1 MITFP
6 ILKPDAGIKLDF
18 PEQFLSK
25 NFSSPYSRNIEYVNG
40 KLQSRLGLEKLD
52 TAALPDDVL
61 VSAQYWKDLNTWFL
75 MFATRRDIAYYDF
88 TNTRFVYLTP
98 MYTTGTIEVKTG
110 ELDKVYGSGT
120 SWSGTLKAG
129 DFIKIGAGNYYSSS
143 TWYEIASVDSDTL
156 LTLTSNAPITAAS
169 TAYAARQTFS
179 GADTAL
185 WDETTFEDTAKG
197 TIWIATNGYDTPIYW
212 AGTGQVTALTG
223 LPTGFTAARYVNV
236 FKDRVFFFWCTV
248 SGENCPKLGYWSGIA
263 DCEDWTDTDFRLFVE
278 GEDWIT
284 GSVVFSNYLIVFKEF
299 KAYVGRWVGGDY
311 TFDFDI
317 STQCIGCYAGHSIIV
332 AEGGVFYYGYDN
344 KFHFF
349 NIIEDMS
356 ISDEILEYTKD
367 FNPNL
372 EGNICGDAWEWKN
385 QFRWMVPY
393 GETSVMNAVVVFD
406 YVERIWQIWEYSAAN
421 ALSCLGSYVSVSQA
435 YVDDTAWASKY
446 IDEETGYWDARQ
458 FLAGAPIMI
467 YGGADGYIRKAD
479 VGNDD
484 DGSDFTRTF
493 RTKRLDFKRPHIYKR
508 LQKQQWWF
516 EKATAGTVTLK
527 LKKDDNTDYD
537 ALTHSIDI
545 TSDTKD
551 IVKKNATWNREAASF
566 QFELT
571 ATNFFAL
578 LGFINTLFEKRS
590 AA

>member
-6 ILKPDAGIKLDF
+6 ILKPDAGIKLNS

-263 DCEDWTDTDFRLFVE
+263 DCEDWTDTDFKLFVE

-284 GSVVFSNYLIVFKEF
+284 GSAVFSNYLIVFKEF

-356 ISDEILEYTKD
+356 ISDDILEYTKD